1 MSQFRRFTSMRIQSP
16 LRQSVTAST
25 VRRGEVFII
34 RLPSFLPS
42 FLTEWRFVRSIVYPL
57 FFFVSWNSN
66 MCGDGGDDDRDDDG
80 DSD

>member
-25 VRRGEVFII
+25 VRRGEE
-34 RLPSFLPS
+34 RCLSSGFLPS

-66 MCGDGGDDDRDDDG
+66 MCGDGGDDRDDDG